1 MMTEKQDTNLLKNE
15 SGNKEHGAIIVEATV
30 SLSIFMFAIYTILS
44 IITICY
50 TQERVAISLNSATK
64 QVAQCGHLLKAT
76 GANKVISGDDGSS
89 TAIAN
94 KISEFLESLGSIVEG
109 LAPDDIV
116 GLINGAAGS
125 IKNDSVMDVI
135 RTWATDGVVER
146 LMDKNLRTD
155 GCSGLEDFKRKHR
168 IKNMNFIGSNV
179 MEKGDNIYMMV
190 NYDVEVVKLLH
201 IEKVF
206 HFSHGAYAEI
216 W

>member
-1 MMTEKQDTNLLKNE
+1 MTEKNE
-15 SGNKEHGAIIVEATV
+15 GRQEIKKSGNTERGAIIIEATV

-50 TQERVAISLNSATK
+50 TQERIAIALNSATK
-64 QVAQCGHLLKAT
+64 QVAQTGHLLRAS
-76 GANKVISGDDGSS
+76 GVDQIISGDDGST

-94 KISEFLESLGSIVEG
+94 KVSEFLENLGVQLEG
-109 LAPDDIV
+109 MASEDII

-125 IKNDSVMDVI
+125 LKNDSVMDII
-135 RTWATDGVVER
+135 RTWATDGVVKA
-146 LMDKNLRTD
+146 LMDKNLKTD
-155 GCSGLEDFKRKHR
+155 RCSGLDDFMRKHR
-168 IKNMNFIGSNV
+168 ITHMNFLGSNAL
-179 MEKGDNIYMMV
+179 ENGNSIFMMV